1 MSFQFQITTDNLA
14 WEKCALMQVA
24 LRLRALSARVRMRCI
39 HMRYIDVLCVRATCA
54 CAHAHM
60 QAMLLFDNLIRQTG
74 ATVHI
79 VVCTTVRAA

>member
-1 MSFQFQITTDNLA
+1 
-14 WEKCALMQVA
+14 MQVA
-24 LRLRALSARVRMRCI
+24 HCPRALSARMRMQRI

-74 ATVHI
+74 ATVR
-79 VVCTTVRAA
+79 VA

>member
-1 MSFQFQITTDNLA
+1 MR
-14 WEKCALMQVA
+14 MQ
-24 LRLRALSARVRMRCI
+24 RI

-74 ATVHI
+74 ATVR
-79 VVCTTVRAA
+79 VA